1 MKAYMHLKAHERDRI
16 AVWRSRGLSLRDI
29 ARKIGRPASTISREL
44 NRNRGRKG
52 YWPHRADA
60 RALWRRQN
68 THKRI
73 RLKSRVLR
81 DEVEKMLI
89 KGWSPE
95 LTAGRLGRTRPELPS
110 ITHEAIYQWIY
121 RDRPD
126 LVGFLTRAHAKR
138 KRRWKLSARKTRI
151 PDRVSIR
158 QRPASI
164 NDRTEPGHWETDL
177 VVGSGKAAI
186 QVTHERQSRYTRL
199 KKIPNKSAQESRNAL
214 QGVLQLLPPAMR
226 RSITY
231 DNGPENT
238 DHQMLNDVL
247 GTQSWFC
254 EPYHS
259 WEKGQV
265 ENTNGLIRRHIPK
278 RFNLDQLSDSD
289 IQKVETWIN
298 ERPKKVLQFQTPS
311 EAFKSLCCTC

>member
-1 MKAYMHLKAHERDRI
+1 MHLKTHERDRI
-16 AVWRSRGLSLRDI
+16 AIWRSRGLSLRDI
-29 ARKIGRPASTISREL
+29 ARKVGRHYSTLCREL
-44 NRNRGRKG
+44 HRNRGRKG
-52 YWPHRADA
+52 SYWPHRAHE
-60 RALWRRQN
+60 RAIWRRQN

-81 DEVEKMLI
+81 YEVEQMLT

-95 LTAGRLGRTRPELPS
+95 LIAGRLGRTRPTLPS

-121 RDRPD
+121 AERPD
-126 LVGFLTRAHAKR
+126 LIDYLTRAHPKR
-138 KRRWKLSARKTRI
+138 KRRWTLSTRKTRI

-158 QRPASI
+158 QRPAHI
-164 NDRTEPGHWETDL
+164 NERTQPGHWETDL
-177 VVGSGKAAI
+177 LVGSGKAAI

-199 KKIPNKSAQESRNAL
+199 RKIPNKSAPESRSAL
-214 QGVLQLLPPAMR
+214 QAVLRPFPPALR

-231 DNGPENT
+231 DNGLENAE
-238 DHQMLNDVL
+238 HQTLNHAL
-247 GTQSWFC
+247 GTRSWFC

-278 RFNLDQLSDSD
+278 RSNLDQLSDSD
-289 IQKVETWIN
+289 VQKVETWIN

-311 EAFKSLCCTC
+311 EAFNAICCT

>member
-1 MKAYMHLKAHERDRI
+1 MKSYMHLKTHERDRI
-16 AVWRSRGLSLRDI
+16 AIWRSRGLSLREI
-29 ARKIGRPASTISREL
+29 AKKVGRHYSTLCREL
-44 NRNRGRKG
+44 NRNCGRKG
-52 YWPHRADA
+52 YWPHRAHE

-81 DEVEKMLI
+81 FEVEQMLT

-95 LTAGRLGRTRPELPS
+95 LIAGRLRRKRSELPS

-121 RDRPD
+121 AERPD
-126 LVGFLTRAHAKR
+126 LVHYLTRAHPKR
-138 KRRWKLSARKTRI
+138 KRRWRLSSRKTRI

-158 QRPASI
+158 QRPERI
-164 NDRTEPGHWETDL
+164 NQRKEPGHWETDL
-177 VVGSGKAAI
+177 VVGSGKSAL
-186 QVTHERQSRYTRL
+186 QVSVERVSRCTRMR
-199 KKIPNKSAQESRNAL
+199 KIPNKSAPESRLAL
-214 QGVLQLLPPAMR
+214 EAIFKPLPPALR

-238 DHQMLNDVL
+238 EHQILNQTL
-247 GTQSWFC
+247 GTRSWFC

-259 WEKGQV
+259 WEKAQV

-278 RFNLDQLSDSD
+278 RANFDELPESE
-289 IQKVETWIN
+289 IQKVEVWLN
-298 ERPKKVLQFQTPS
+298 ERPRKVLQFQTPS
-311 EAFKSLCCTC
+311 EVFNALCCT

>member
-1 MKAYMHLKAHERDRI
+1 
-16 AVWRSRGLSLRDI
+16 
-29 ARKIGRPASTISREL
+29 
-44 NRNRGRKG
+44 
-52 YWPHRADA
+52 
-60 RALWRRQN
+60 
-68 THKRI
+68 
-73 RLKSRVLR
+73 
-81 DEVEKMLI
+81 MLT

-95 LTAGRLGRTRPELPS
+95 LIAGRLGRTRPELPS

-121 RDRPD
+121 TERPD
-126 LVGFLTRAHAKR
+126 LVGYLTRAHPKR

-151 PDRVSIR
+151 PDRVSIL
-158 QRPASI
+158 QRPPQI
-164 NDRTEPGHWETDL
+164 NDRTQPGHWETDL

-186 QVTHERQSRYTRL
+186 QVTEERLSRYTRL
-199 KKIPNKSAQESRNAL
+199 QKIPDKSALESRNAL
-214 QGVLQLLPPAMR
+214 QEVLQPLPPALR

-238 DHQMLNDVL
+238 DHQVLNQIL

-278 RFNLDQLSDSD
+278 RSNLDQLSDSD
-289 IQKVETWIN
+289 VQKVETWLN
-298 ERPKKVLQFQTPS
+298 ERPKKVLEFQTPS
-311 EAFKSLCCTC
+311 EAFKSLCCT